1 MRLTIKNN
9 YIIRNDI
16 VHENQFYKEKLYF
29 QSG

>member
-16 VHENQFYKEKLYF
+16 VYENQFNKEKLYF